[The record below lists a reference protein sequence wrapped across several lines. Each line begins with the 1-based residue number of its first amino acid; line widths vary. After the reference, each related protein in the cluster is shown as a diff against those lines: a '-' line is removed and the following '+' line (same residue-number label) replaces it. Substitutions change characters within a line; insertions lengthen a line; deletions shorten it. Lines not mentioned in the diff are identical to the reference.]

1 MELLQ
6 GKTAVHLVLLLTILS
21 VVIIL
26 VVTYFIG
33 KFRGRQQL
41 QNEQRRASNKSLSPE
56 KLANYKT
63 TSRLNAKINKLSELN
78 NRYLKFT
85 QHLSDV
91 VRHLYSSLDSEKTSA
106 IIISLVKDLID
117 TDTVEL
123 YHYDRQDNL
132 LKKMDPH
139 IKKMVE
145 PITYALGEG
154 LVGSAA
160 QDNIIKIKGVTYAET
175 NLSDYGKDTE
185 KFWMVS
191 PINFKNRLIGV
202 LGIGRIKHPN
212 GNESKLL
219 KLICDI
225 AGVTMAN
232 QRYLKEWKHGSI
244 KDPLTGLYNRRYF
257 SHMSVKYLEKSIMND
272 FPISICLFDIDHFK
286 NYNDTNGHQE
296 GDRLLREVS
305 DLLTRM
311 TRKGSIVA
319 RYGGEEFIVL
329 LPDITKDEAFIYAER
344 VKQEIAGHP
353 FLRREKQPLGCVS
366 VSGGV
371 ATFPDDANSMEKV
384 IELADKNLYKAKSE
398 GRNQVIKNDQ
408 SDASLKGECQ
418 VLVLENLK

>member
-1 MELLQ
+1 MELFQ
-6 GKTAVHLVLLLTILS
+6 GKTAVHIILLLTVLAI
-21 VVIIL
+21 VITG

-33 KFRGRQQL
+33 KFRGRH
-41 QNEQRRASNKSLSPE
+41 EQRRAGNKSLSPE
-56 KLANYKT
+56 KLANYQT
-63 TSRLNAKINKLSELN
+63 TSRLNAKINRLSEMN
-78 NRYLKFT
+78 TRYLKFT

-91 VRHLYSSLDSEKTSA
+91 VKHLYSSLDSEETSA
-106 IIISLVKDLID
+106 IIVSLVKDLIN

-132 LKKMDPH
+132 LRKMDPD
-139 IKKMVE
+139 IKRMIE
-145 PITYALGEG
+145 PVTYALGEG
-154 LVGSAA
+154 LIGSAA
-160 QDNIIKIKGVTYAET
+160 QENIIKIKGVTYAET
-175 NLSDYGKDTE
+175 NLNDYGKDAE
-185 KFWMVS
+185 KFWLVS

-202 LGIGRIKHPN
+202 LGIGRITNPN
-212 GNESKLL
+212 GNENKLL

-257 SHMSVKYLEKSIMND
+257 SHMSVKYVEQSIMND
-272 FPISICLFDIDHFK
+272 FPVSICLFDIDHFK

-296 GDRLLREVS
+296 GDRLLREIS

-311 TRKGSIVA
+311 TRKGSVVA

-398 GRNQVIKNDQ
+398 GRNHVIKHDQ
-408 SDASLKGECQ
+408 SDASLKGEYQ
-418 VLVLENLK
+418 VLVLENDK